1 MIFFFFPRDSAC
13 DLVDVCITITKRM
26 TILIIIVDNNNHNN
40 NNNKISIII
49 ILIIIN
55 SVIFNIG
62 LFTRT
67 RYTSRRAKD
76 RSITLSPSPT

>member
-1 MIFFFFPRDSAC
+1 MIFFPRDSAC
-13 DLVDVCITITKRM
+13 DSVDICITITKRM
-26 TILIIIVDNNNHNN
+26 TILIIIVNSNNHNN